1 MEFKRYQHV
10 DIKLYPQSHSES
22 QANFITQ
29 QQQQQ
34 QFIKTVLSDKHL
46 KKSIQYLFSDYFF

>member
-29 QQQQQ
+29 
-34 QFIKTVLSDKHL
+34 KHN
-46 KKSIQYLFSDYFF
+46 SR